1 MEACA
6 LRTEIMGVGF
16 DDLTLDEAAQ
26 RAAGM
31 IDEGGFHYVVTPN
44 PELVDRARREE
55 PFRQALNGADL
66 VLPDGIGV
74 VYAARLLGR
83 RLKGRCPGIDFA
95 GKLMEHMARTGLR
108 LYLLGAKPGVAEAAA
123 ARLEIRYPGLTICGT
138 HDGYFQEDAP
148 VVEEIRRAGADV
160 VFVCLG
166 APKQEYW
173 MVKNGPATGA
183 RLMAGLGGSL
193 DVFAGVVERAP
204 ESWQKLGLEWLY
216 RLTREPKRI
225 GRMARLPLF
234 LVSAVGERGKA
245 GKGI

>member
-16 DDLTLDEAAQ
+16 DDLTLDEAAGA
-26 RAAGM
+26 AAGM
-31 IDEGGFHYVVTPN
+31 IEEGGFHYVVTPN
-44 PELVDRARREE
+44 LELVDRARREE

-74 VYAARLLGR
+74 VYAAKLLGR
-83 RLKGRCPGIDFA
+83 PLKGRCPGIDFA
-95 GKLMEHMARTGLR
+95 GKLMERMAKTGLR
-108 LYLLGAKPGVAEAAA
+108 LYLLGAKPGVAETAA
-123 ARLEIRYPGLTICGT
+123 ARLEAKYPGLIICGT
-138 HDGYFQEDAP
+138 HDGYFKEDAP
-148 VVEEIRRAGADV
+148 VVEAVRAAEADV

-204 ESWQKLGLEWLY
+204 ESWQRLGLEWLY
-216 RLTREPKRI
+216 RLTKEPKRI

-234 LVSAVGERGKA
+234 LLSALGERGKA
-245 GKGI
+245 GKG